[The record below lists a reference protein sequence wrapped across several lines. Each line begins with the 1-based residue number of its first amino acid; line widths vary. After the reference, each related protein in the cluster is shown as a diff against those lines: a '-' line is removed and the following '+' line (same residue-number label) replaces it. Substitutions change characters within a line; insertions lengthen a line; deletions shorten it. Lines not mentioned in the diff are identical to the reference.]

1 MPGPAMAFPGPDR
14 VVYIEC
20 LTRRLAASGNRTCL
34 RHDGQ
39 DIVAGDFLARI
50 HRYARALRGLGVG
63 RGDVVALLAPNH
75 PDALAIRYGAHVIG
89 VGATFLS
96 IPSAPEDRAKLIRA
110 VDPKLL
116 VVFPETHGFV
126 PSGIAVSLAGV
137 GLAPDNGLS
146 LDEVAA
152 RQSKDPVDC
161 CARPE
166 DLAVIV
172 SSGGST
178 GVPKGSWRSFAA
190 YTAMV
195 AVPSPEDRRQFVN
208 GPFAYLS
215 QVLVDIT
222 LLGGGM
228 VALKDRYEAIDTLET
243 IAAERITDLFLVE
256 PQLFEL
262 MDHPGLES
270 ADLSSLR
277 TLTHIG
283 ASAPPTLRLR
293 AHRRFGATGRAHLWR
308 QRRGPRQR
316 PLSGRGGPGQR
327 RAFSFRRAHPPPRRG
342 AAPPRRRHD
351 RCAPARLAVSKS
363 ARPPWRRAT
372 ATAPIWKRQPFRD
385 GWYRSGDLGRINADG
400 YLHILGRAVDIAHDR
415 RAHGQ
420 PNPDRGNALPS
431 CPISATRRWLSTKTR
446 RAG

>member
-1 MPGPAMAFPGPDR
+1 MAFPGPDR
-14 VVYIEC
+14 EVYIER

-34 RHDGQ
+34 RHNGQ

-75 PDALAIRYGAHVIG
+75 PEALAIRYGAHVIG

-96 IPSAPEDRAKLIRA
+96 IPSAREDLAKLIRA

-116 VVFPETHGFV
+116 VVFPETHGFM

-190 YTAMV
+190 YTTMV

-228 VALKDRYEAIDTLET
+228 VALKDRYEAMDTLET

-293 AHRRFGATGRAHLWR
+293 AHRRFGARVVHTYGASEEGLVSV
-308 QRRGPRQR
+308 
-316 PLSGRGGPGQR
+316 LS
-327 RAFSFRRAHPPPRRG
+327 
-342 AAPPRRRHD
+342 
-351 RCAPARLAVSKS
+351 PAM
-363 ARPPWRRAT
+363 
-372 ATAPIWKRQPFRD
+372 D
-385 GWYRSGDLGRINADG
+385 
-400 YLHILGRAVDIAHDR
+400 
-415 RAHGQ
+415 
-420 PNPDRGNALPS
+420 
-431 CPISATRRWLSTKTR
+431 
-446 RAG
+446 